1 LETKYNALMAEKET
15 LVSEK
20 AELEAKMEPL
30 VAFKLQA
37 EKEAKEAM
45 IAKFYM
51 LSDDDKKDVIEN
63 IDTYSLD
70 DIESKLSVI
79 CVRNKVS
86 FDLDEDKSA
95 PNTNPTTY
103 SLETGEDDSVPA
115 WVKRAMS
122 VAKTLK

>member
-1 LETKYNALMAEKET
+1 
-15 LVSEK
+15 
-20 AELEAKMEPL
+20 
-30 VAFKLQA
+30 
-37 EKEAKEAM
+37 M

-51 LSDDDKKDVIEN
+51 LSDDDKKDVVDN

-70 DIESKLSVI
+70 DIEAKLSII

-86 FDLDEDKSA
+86 FDLDEDNSA
-95 PNTNPTTY
+95 PSNPTTY
-103 SLETGEDDSVPA
+103 SLESGEDDSVPA